1 MTILLI
7 VILPAPSPPSAVSV
21 SQNGLGSVQ
30 VSWKPPSGGPPVT
43 GYIIYYKQDR
53 GKRFSVNIGATATI
67 ATITGLNE
75 LTSYSITMVATSS
88 TLHSTETAAEMV
100 TVGRFLW
107 CEYKILTSENKRERD
122 TYAYILLY
130 LVEGQ

>member
-1 MTILLI
+1 MMILLI

-30 VSWKPPSGGPPVT
+30 VCWKSPSGGPPVT
-43 GYIIYYKQDR
+43 GYIIYYKQNR
-53 GKRFSVNIGATATI
+53 GKRFSVNAGATSTI
-67 ATITGLNE
+67 ATIAGLNE

-100 TVGRFLW
+100 TVGRSFW
-107 CEYKILTSENKRERD
+107 CVYIMLTSENTRERD
-122 TYAYILLY
+122 TYAYSYI
-130 LVEGQ
+130 Q